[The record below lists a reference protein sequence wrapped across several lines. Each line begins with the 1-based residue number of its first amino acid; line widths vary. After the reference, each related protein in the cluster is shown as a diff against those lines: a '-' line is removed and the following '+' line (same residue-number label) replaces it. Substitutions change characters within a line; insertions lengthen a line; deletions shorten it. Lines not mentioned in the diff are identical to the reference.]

1 MKSRQLTPFGREIK
15 KALVDLG
22 MTQRKLADKV
32 GVSPVYLNR
41 IIFGERPGDK
51 YMDKI
56 ITALSLSP
64 EAVGQR
70 IA

>member
-1 MKSRQLTPFGREIK
+1 MKSRQLTPFGMEIK
-15 KALVDLG
+15 KALLSLG
-22 MTQRKLADKV
+22 MTQRQLAGSV

-51 YMDKI
+51 YVRQI
-56 ITALSLSP
+56 ITVLGLDP
-64 EAVGQR
+64 EAVGQK